1 MAGLQLPQDNNIQ
14 EFVFSVSSVLRFS
27 SGGLIGSIPSAL
39 VLFVAPPVI
48 LELQASFCT
57 YTETTMGV

>member
-1 MAGLQLPQDNNIQ
+1 MAGLQLPQDDNIQ
-14 EFVFSVSSVLRFS
+14 EYVLSVSSVLRFS

-57 YTETTMGV
+57 YTET

>member
-1 MAGLQLPQDNNIQ
+1 MACLQLLQDDDLQ
-14 EFVFSVSSVLRFS
+14 ECVFSVSSVLRFS